1 MWTAPIVLLTTQS
14 GVPIPIGAA
23 YRASEVILG
32 AVIGGAFHWS
42 AEVLVRRLSRL

>member
-1 MWTAPIVLLTTQS
+1 MQP
-14 GVPIPIGAA
+14 GVPILINAA

-32 AVIGGAFHWS
+32 ALIGGAFHWS